1 MRNPPSPGLGARP
14 ANRRH
19 ASGFTLVEMLVVIGI
34 ILIIS
39 SLVVPAFNA
48 ISGGKD
54 VQNTAWEVSGLLD
67 QARGYAM
74 AENTHV
80 WVGLQQESEA
90 VLVGV
95 VASRD
100 GSGADPNQPALDPA
114 NLTQIH
120 NGLTLENVELKDG
133 LPPYGGRPVGTA
145 EGVTDVATATSA
157 ISFQARVG
165 GVDRTFTGSVVE
177 FKPSGE
183 SRIAGE
189 SLARWLE
196 IGLQPTRGGVAT
208 GDNSAVVQIA
218 GVSGHTRI
226 FRP

>member
-1 MRNPPSPGLGARP
+1 MPPPLFTHDGLRARNAPETGTGA
-14 ANRRH
+14 
-19 ASGFTLVEMLVVIGI
+19 FTLVEMLVVIGI
-34 ILIIS
+34 IVALS
-39 SLVVPAFNA
+39 ALVVPAFNA

-80 WVGLQQESEA
+80 WVGLRQESEA
-90 VLVGV
+90 LLVGV

-100 GSGADPNQPALDPA
+100 GSENTSAA
-114 NLTQIH
+114 NLSQIH

-145 EGVTDVATATSA
+145 EGVNDVATATSA

-196 IGLQPTRGGVAT
+196 IGLQPTRGEVEIEN
-208 GDNSAVVQIA
+208 NSAVVQIA